1 MINEVTI
8 TAKFVTGTTVQDSD
22 QAKKK
27 VKRLFL
33 EALKNAHIMPQSA
46 TVGGL
51 FSVEILEV
59 EAEKI

>member
-22 QAKKK
+22 QARKN

-33 EALKNAHIMPQSA
+33 QALETAHILPQEKGS
-46 TVGGL
+46 GL

>member
-8 TAKFVTGTTVQDSD
+8 TAKFVTGITVQDSD
-22 QAKKK
+22 QARKD

-33 EALKNAHIMPQSA
+33 EALKDAHIMPRSE
-46 TVGGL
+46 GSGL

-59 EAEKI
+59 EAEKV

>member
-22 QAKKK
+22 QARKN

-33 EALKNAHIMPQSA
+33 QTLETAHIFPQEKGS
-46 TVGGL
+46 GL

>member
-1 MINEVTI
+1 MNEVTI

-22 QAKKK
+22 RARKDI
-27 VKRLFL
+27 KRLFL
-33 EALKNAHIMPQSA
+33 EALETANILPQEN
-46 TVGGL
+46 GNGL

>member
-22 QAKKK
+22 QARKA

-33 EALKNAHIMPQSA
+33 KALKDAHILPQSE
-46 TVGGL
+46 GCGL

-59 EAEKI
+59 ESEKI

>member
-8 TAKFVTGTTVQDSD
+8 TAKFLTGTTVQDSD
-22 QAKKK
+22 QAKKD

-33 EALKNAHIMPQSA
+33 RALREVHIMPQNEG
-46 TVGGL
+46 GGL

-59 EAEKI
+59 ETEKV